1 MTKSTYAIMVAII
14 LGILLVVAVSMLDNK
29 SERSLIGVTAQC
41 KDGMFTAT
49 PRGRGVCSGHGGVER
64 WIEK

>member
-1 MTKSTYAIMVAII
+1 
-14 LGILLVVAVSMLDNK
+14 MLDNK

-49 PRGRGVCSGHGGVER
+49 PRERGVCSGHGGVER
-64 WIEK
+64 WIEKK